1 MLLGLVDKF
10 ELIDYIIESSE
21 ADPKATRH
29 SIIKKYLREVGVLQ
43 LYGIRQ
49 LMHFEFD
56 AVNPLTNEWSTYQY
70 IPIWTGA
77 GYGVRVRLD
86 AKAKVIH
93 SPLETPLDLSF

>member
-10 ELIDYIIESSE
+10 ELIDYIIQSSE

-29 SIIKKYLREVGVLQ
+29 SIMKKYLREVGVLQ

-56 AVNPLTNEWSTYQY
+56 AINPLTNEWTTYQF
-70 IPIWTGA
+70 IPIWTRA
-77 GYGVRVRLD
+77 GYGVKLRLD

-93 SPLETPLDLSF
+93 SPLERPLDLSF